1 MRLIDRLDNEEFLD
15 LENARLIELNKKP
28 LFAPFVLLD
37 PPVAFGRL
45 RLFKLDE
52 NGPPGFFSD
61 DLPGYKFNRS
71 ETWPYNKEDFSPI
84 TNFGPLEI
92 NGKTYIF
99 GKHTY
104 TIKLS
109 PDDYDGIFRKLFKA
123 EAKILKKPD
132 RFNWPD
138 FIAYTALAS
147 GKSINSL
154 DIHYFIKNN
163 AIYLTA
169 QDAFISALKDL
180 AACTKA
186 LRADDLKE
194 NVFVYPLSDLLY
206 RLKDDREPEAFLSY
220 TGSSDQNNNTNIVFS
235 IDSPQG
241 KNIDDAV
248 AKAFKNLETLDIKK
262 RVKLQEAYLTLAA
275 YRCAVTNNAYS
286 ADFEKNGVVNFEFG
300 VKHLCTHQTNKK
312 RNKGLNKALA
322 SAILALGAGLVVKFW
337 PELSS
342 LANSLCFF

>member
-1 MRLIDRLDNEEFLD
+1 MKLIDRLDNEEFLD
-15 LENARLIELNKKP
+15 LESTRLIELNKKP

-37 PPVAFGRL
+37 SRITFSQL
-45 RLFKLDE
+45 RLFKLE
-52 NGPPGFFSD
+52 ANGPPGFFSD
-61 DLPGYKFNRS
+61 DLSGYKFNRS
-71 ETWPYNKEDFSPI
+71 EAWPYNKEDFSPI

-92 NGKTYIF
+92 SGKTYIF

-147 GKSINSL
+147 GKNISSL
-154 DIHYFIKNN
+154 DIDYFIKDNN
-163 AIYLTA
+163 LYITA
-169 QDAFISALKDL
+169 QDASFSALRDI

-186 LRADDLKE
+186 LRADNLKE
-194 NVFVYPLSDLLY
+194 NVFVSPLSDLLY
-206 RLKDDREPEAFLSY
+206 RLKDDRDPEAFLSY

-235 IDSPQG
+235 IDSSQG
-241 KNIDDAV
+241 KNISDAV
-248 AKAFKNLETLDIKK
+248 AKAFKNLGTLDIKK
-262 RVKLQEAYLTLAA
+262 RVKLQEAYQTLAA
-275 YRCAVTNNAYS
+275 YRCAVTNNADPS
-286 ADFEKNGVVNFEFG
+286 TLEKNGVKNFEFG
-300 VKHLCTHQTNKK
+300 EKHLRTHQTNKK

-322 SAILALGAGLVVKFW
+322 STVLALGAGLVAKFW

-342 LANSLCFF
+342 LANSFCLF